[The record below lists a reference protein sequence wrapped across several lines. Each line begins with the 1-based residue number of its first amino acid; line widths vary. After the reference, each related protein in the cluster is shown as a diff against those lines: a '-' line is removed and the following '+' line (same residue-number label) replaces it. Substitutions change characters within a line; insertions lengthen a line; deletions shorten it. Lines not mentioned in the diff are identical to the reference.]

1 MWKRSMATD
10 NQLVRGLGGS
20 GRHCWANQKR
30 LDQGATTGLL
40 CVLQNG
46 SPIFHSFLD
55 TMLTQNTWCWWAG
68 GVPWCHHFVGSN
80 PHGRY
85 HFVGVPIPFCRE
97 VGWAPYTLVGPT
109 SRGEF
114 QGGWKLDVF
123 LNDFQGPS
131 RTIQNKQSVY
141 KMEGRHHI
149 HKHDPRWHFSFKM
162 VGLGPPINQILW
174 FFFCAVGALHFV
186 ERDLLI
192 HTQHH
197 FIWEQDHMPVSA
209 TPFCRRF
216 GIPFCRWVRGV
227 DKYIHKCKYIWTQ
240 KNINRFWLTENQCW
254 MKQET
259 YGSLSMS
266 PTCPSTSSIL
276 G

>member
-1 MWKRSMATD
+1 MELVKTKKFPCFFLSCAQFLKCLSWSCPIPGNCPNQSRSKTRCHSSGVCVAVSSATLTPSPTNPTISRNAMWKRSMATD

-20 GRHCWANQKR
+20 GQHCWANQKR
-30 LDQGATTGLL
+30 LGQGATTGLL

-80 PHGRY
+80 PHGCY

-114 QGGWKLDVF
+114 PWGWKLDVF
-123 LNDFQGPS
+123 FYDFQGPS

-149 HKHDPRWHFSFKM
+149 HKHVHDT
-162 VGLGPPINQILW
+162 L
-174 FFFCAVGALHFV
+174 AL
-186 ERDLLI
+186 
-192 HTQHH
+192 
-197 FIWEQDHMPVSA
+197 
-209 TPFCRRF
+209 PFCSWF
-216 GIPFCRWVRGV
+216 MLVQDIFCKNLECQATWVCWRGL
-227 DKYIHKCKYIWTQ
+227 W
-240 KNINRFWLTENQCW
+240 WLPLQ
-254 MKQET
+254 
-259 YGSLSMS
+259 
-266 PTCPSTSSIL
+266 
-276 G
+276 